1 MECLGQTWKQLSKS
15 TYQKLVNLFQAAE
28 KATNFIFYCFL
39 LSKRYIALTKNF
51 GKSFIQWH
59 WRALEC
65 FSQNWMLFS
74 KLAPQKLVNLF
85 RAVEKA
91 TNFIFYCFLLSK
103 RWIALTKNFGKSFIQ
118 WLWRAL
124 ECFSQNW
131 MLLSKSAP
139 QKLVNLFRAA
149 EKGTNF
155 IFYWLSFIWKVNC
168 FNQKLWE
175 EFYSVTLKGFTMFQ
189 PKLNAPFQI
198 SPPKTGQFLW
208 SCWKGYK
215 FHISLHSFV

>member
-131 MLLSKSAP
+131 MLLFKWA
-139 QKLVNLFRAA
+139 
-149 EKGTNF
+149 
-155 IFYWLSFIWKVNC
+155 
-168 FNQKLWE
+168 
-175 EFYSVTLKGFTMFQ
+175 
-189 PKLNAPFQI
+189 
-198 SPPKTGQFLW
+198 PPKIGQIV
-208 SCWKGYK
+208 SNCRKCCK
-215 FHISLHSFV
+215 FHILLVSFV